1 MFSVKDEPLHEF
13 RNNDRW
19 SQVYRTQEGNYLI
32 RMFHKQVWIEDRL
45 IKEHKTYKPIDWQYN
60 NWGTNG
66 EIVQQNYYLMKL

>member
-45 IKEHKTYKPIDWQYN
+45 IKNHSESYAEDCAENFVLGIIHA
-60 NWGTNG
+60 
-66 EIVQQNYYLMKL
+66 EL